1 MLLKQALD
9 FSVHARCGDFRHVL
23 HHDQVPPRI
32 QPDKFV
38 GVKRTFTPKGIVFR
52 RQLASFLYYVCLRLT
67 FPMFFFSISSILF
80 LEGGSGGSTNTRPT
94 QANRQT
100 GSPGEPVRL
109 RNGQLRCLSKQIHR
123 KCCIKNDTLKIEDVR
138 WMYMCSWNDMN
149 DVCFPCLV
157 SLSHLVTSFSF
168 YAFLCT

>member
-1 MLLKQALD
+1 
-9 FSVHARCGDFRHVL
+9 
-23 HHDQVPPRI
+23 
-32 QPDKFV
+32 
-38 GVKRTFTPKGIVFR
+38 
-52 RQLASFLYYVCLRLT
+52 
-67 FPMFFFSISSILF
+67 MFFFSISSILF

-149 DVCFPCLV
+149 DVCFSLFGEFV
-157 SLSHLVTSFSF
+157 SFGDIVF
-168 YAFLCT
+168 FLCISLHMNGLVFQWLECIHDQQDAH